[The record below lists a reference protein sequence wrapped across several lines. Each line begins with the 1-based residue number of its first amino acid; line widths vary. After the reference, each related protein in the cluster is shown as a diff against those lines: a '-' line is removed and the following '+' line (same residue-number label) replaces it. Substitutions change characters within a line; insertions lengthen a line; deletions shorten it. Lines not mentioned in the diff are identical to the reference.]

1 MSGHEVDVGE
11 GVVGAD
17 IQICMHILKVGL
29 LSVKMS
35 NFDHVNV
42 WSADQ

>member
-29 LSVKMS
+29 LSVKIS
-35 NFDHVNV
+35 SFDRVNI
-42 WSADQ
+42 WSPDQ